1 MLACQVE
8 FADFIFCTFPNDTTT
23 LFMQR
28 IEIDGDF
35 LSSCIMKSGNF
46 YKVAI
51 LPDLLGTSDVM
62 PTIDDKLQLLLLQ
75 GRARRCNDSL

>member
-28 IEIDGDF
+28 IEIDGDS

-51 LPDLLGTSDVM
+51 LPDLLGRWFTSDVM
-62 PTIDDKLQLLLLQ
+62 PTIDDRVIQATIIAT
-75 GRARRCNDSL
+75 ARKS

>member
-8 FADFIFCTFPNDTTT
+8 FVNFIVCTFPNDTTT

-35 LSSCIMKSGNF
+35 LSSCIMKSDDF

-51 LPDLLGTSDVM
+51 LPELPGRWFMRSNVM
-62 PTIDDKLQLLLLQ
+62 PTIFDR
-75 GRARRCNDSL
+75 GDSSYN